1 MVDAK
6 ININDT
12 IPLEATLPRDLT
24 NTSVTLLL
32 GKDNAEYDV
41 EIVDEENGDVKIQL
55 DDIDLDVGV
64 HEIQWE
70 IKYANDM
77 VEIVPPNT
85 DKLYIF
91 D

>member
-6 ININDT
+6 VNINDT